1 MEAAV
6 IACGAALGPD
16 IASFGYEPHGMGNGP
31 AGATTLH
38 GRNPILYGPREGA
51 DFVRCRSCDECLLIL
66 QREQPGILKR
76 DIGVCIL
83 DMEAVDPD
91 EKMAINERECWRA
104 RQF

>member
-1 MEAAV
+1 MSACAAHL
-6 IACGAALGPD
+6 APGT
-16 IASFGYEPHGMGNGP
+16 ASSGYEPYGIENGP
-31 AGATTLH
+31 AGAATPH

-51 DFVRCRSCDECLLIL
+51 DFVRCRSCGECLLVL

-76 DIGVCIL
+76 DIGVCML

-104 RQF
+104 RKF